1 MGMLR
6 KKGID
11 PQLITAT
18 KSLYQNSRNYVRS
31 KNNRSKEFITVDGL
45 RQGGVLSP
53 LLFIIMMDEIIKKT
67 KEKVKQVKI
76 GHYKLTTVKISECAF
91 ADDLVVFGSTEKELQ
106 ENLNTWNKVLKE
118 QQMKINIAKT
128 KIMVITKDEKNV
140 DIEIE
145 NTKIEQVNEFKY
157 LGVTINNKGKQD
169 TEINQRISAAT
180 KLYHSLG
187 KTFIGKN
194 EISRK
199 TKMTVYQTI
208 FRPVL
213 TFGSESWVITKRQ
226 KNRIQAVEM
235 KYHRRAL
242 GITKRDHKR
251 NDDIREELGI
261 EPVTT
266 TIEKN
271 QLKWYGHLIR
281 MADTRQVRRIW
292 DARIN
297 TKRGRGRPPESWNGT
312 VAKVIERRGL
322 NWREARKIAQDK
334 RSWSGFVHSYSILQ

>member
-1 MGMLR
+1 L
-6 KKGID
+6 KYIL
-11 PQLITAT
+11 LILTC
-18 KSLYQNSRNYVRS
+18 VF
-31 KNNRSKEFITVDGL
+31 NNIFIED
-45 RQGGVLSP
+45 
-53 LLFIIMMDEIIKKT
+53 
-67 KEKVKQVKI
+67 
-76 GHYKLTTVKISECAF
+76 
-91 ADDLVVFGSTEKELQ
+91 
-106 ENLNTWNKVLKE
+106 
-118 QQMKINIAKT
+118 
-128 KIMVITKDEKNV
+128 
-140 DIEIE
+140 
-145 NTKIEQVNEFKY
+145 TKIEQVNEFKY

-187 KTFIGKN
+187 KTFIGKK

-226 KNRIQAVEM
+226 KNRIQTIEM

-261 EPVTT
+261 EPITT

-271 QLKWYGHLIR
+271 QLKWYGHLTR

-312 VAKVIERRGL
+312 VAKVMERRGL
-322 NWREARKIAQDK
+322 NWREARKLAQDK
-334 RSWSGFVHSYSILQ
+334 RSWSGFVHS